1 MLCPPFFLRKSPM
14 TDMPILTLNGKDY
27 DVNQLS
33 DAARAQVTNI
43 QVVDAE
49 ISRLQQQLAIAQT
62 ARNAY
67 VAALMAAVESAEA
80 PSAPVT
86 PAKKTGK
93 AKPAK
98 P

>member
-1 MLCPPFFLRKSPM
+1 MLCPPFFCEKVPM
-14 TDMPILTLNGKDY
+14 TDMTILTLNGKDY
-27 DVNQLS
+27 EVNQLS

-67 VAALMAAVESAEA
+67 VAALIAAVESAES

>member
-1 MLCPPFFLRKSPM
+1 M
-14 TDMPILTLNGKDY
+14 TDVPTLTLNGQNY
-27 DVNQLS
+27 DLSQLS
-33 DAARAQVTNI
+33 EAARAQVANI

-49 ISRLQQQLAIAQT
+49 IIRLQQQMAIAQT

-67 VAALMAAVESAEA
+67 VAALTAAVEPAA
-80 PSAPVT
+80 PSRSPPAPV
-86 PAKKTGK
+86 KKAGK

>member
-1 MLCPPFFLRKSPM
+1 MID
-14 TDMPILTLNGKDY
+14 TATLTLNGKDY

-33 DAARAQVTNI
+33 GAARAQVTNI
-43 QVVDAE
+43 QVVDLE
-49 ISRLQQQLAIAQT
+49 ISRLQQQLVIAQT

-67 VAALMAAVESAEA
+67 IAALMATVEPVEA
-80 PSAPVT
+80 PIAPVK

-93 AKPAK
+93 PKPAK

>member
-1 MLCPPFFLRKSPM
+1 M
-14 TDMPILTLNGKDY
+14 TGVPTLTLNGKDY

-33 DAARAQVTNI
+33 EAARAQVTNI

-49 ISRLQQQLAIAQT
+49 ISRLQQQLVIAQT

-67 VAALMAAVESAEA
+67 VAALMAAVEPAET
-80 PSAPVT
+80 PSAPAT
-86 PAKKTGK
+86 PAKKAGK
-93 AKPAK
+93 TKPVK

>member
-1 MLCPPFFLRKSPM
+1 M
-14 TDMPILTLNGKDY
+14 TGVPTLTLNGKDY

-33 DAARAQVTNI
+33 EAARAQVTNI

-67 VAALMAAVESAEA
+67 VAALMAAVEPAET
-80 PSAPVT
+80 PSAPAT
-86 PAKKTGK
+86 PAKKAGK
-93 AKPAK
+93 TKPVK

>member
-1 MLCPPFFLRKSPM
+1 M
-14 TDMPILTLNGKDY
+14 TDVPPLTLNGKDY

-33 DAARAQVTNI
+33 EAARAQVTNI
-43 QVVDAE
+43 QVVDTE

-67 VAALMAAVESAEA
+67 VAALMATVQPAEA
-80 PSAPVT
+80 PNAPVT

>member
-1 MLCPPFFLRKSPM
+1 M

-33 DAARAQVTNI
+33 DVARAQVTNI

>member
-1 MLCPPFFLRKSPM
+1 M
-14 TDMPILTLNGKDY
+14 TDVPTLTLNGQNY
-27 DVNQLS
+27 DLSQLS
-33 DAARAQVTNI
+33 EAARAQVANI

-49 ISRLQQQLAIAQT
+49 IIRLQQQMAIAQT

-67 VAALMAAVESAEA
+67 VAALTAAVEPAE
-80 PSAPVT
+80 PSRSPPAPV
-86 PAKKTGK
+86 KKAGK

>member
-1 MLCPPFFLRKSPM
+1 M

-33 DAARAQVTNI
+33 DVARAQVTNI

-93 AKPAK
+93 SKPAK

>member
-1 MLCPPFFLRKSPM
+1 M
-14 TDMPILTLNGKDY
+14 TGVPTLTLNGKDY

-33 DAARAQVTNI
+33 EAARAQVTNI

-67 VAALMAAVESAEA
+67 VAALMAAVEPAET
-80 PSAPVT
+80 PSAPAP
-86 PAKKTGK
+86 PAKKAGK
-93 AKPAK
+93 TKPVK

>member
-1 MLCPPFFLRKSPM
+1 MS
-14 TDMPILTLNGKDY
+14 DIPILTLNGKDY

-67 VAALMAAVESAEA
+67 VAALMVTVEPAEA

>member
-1 MLCPPFFLRKSPM
+1 MS
-14 TDMPILTLNGKDY
+14 DVPILTLNGKDY

-33 DAARAQVTNI
+33 DVARAQVTNI

-49 ISRLQQQLAIAQT
+49 VNRLQQQLAIAQT
-62 ARNAY
+62 ARNTY
-67 VAALMAAVESAEA
+67 VAALMAAVEPAEA
-80 PSAPVT
+80 SSAPVT

>member
-1 MLCPPFFLRKSPM
+1 M
-14 TDMPILTLNGKDY
+14 TDVPTLTLNGKDY
-27 DVNQLS
+27 DLSQLS
-33 DAARAQVTNI
+33 DVARAQVANI

-49 ISRLQQQLAIAQT
+49 IIRLQQQMAIAQT

-67 VAALMAAVESAEA
+67 VAALTAAVEPAE
-80 PSAPVT
+80 PSRSPPAPV
-86 PAKKTGK
+86 KKAGK

>member
-1 MLCPPFFLRKSPM
+1 M
-14 TDMPILTLNGKDY
+14 TDVQTLTLNGKDY
-27 DVNQLS
+27 DLTQLS
-33 DAARAQVTNI
+33 DTARAHVVNI

-49 ISRLQQQLAIAQT
+49 INRLQQQLAIAQT

-67 VAALMAAVESAEA
+67 VAALIASVEPTELTSAS
-80 PSAPVT
+80 PKPV
-86 PAKKTGK
+86 KKVGK

>member
-1 MLCPPFFLRKSPM
+1 M
-14 TDMPILTLNGKDY
+14 TDIPTLTLNGKDY
-27 DVNQLS
+27 DVNKLS
-33 DAARAQVTNI
+33 EAARAQVVNI

-49 ISRLQQQLAIAQT
+49 INRLQQQLAIGQT

-67 VAALMAAVESAEA
+67 VAALMAAVEPAEA

-86 PAKKTGK
+86 PVKKTGK

>member
-1 MLCPPFFLRKSPM
+1 M

-33 DAARAQVTNI
+33 DVARAQVTNI

-80 PSAPVT
+80 PSAPGT
-86 PAKKTGK
+86 PSKKTGK
-93 AKPAK
+93 SKPAK